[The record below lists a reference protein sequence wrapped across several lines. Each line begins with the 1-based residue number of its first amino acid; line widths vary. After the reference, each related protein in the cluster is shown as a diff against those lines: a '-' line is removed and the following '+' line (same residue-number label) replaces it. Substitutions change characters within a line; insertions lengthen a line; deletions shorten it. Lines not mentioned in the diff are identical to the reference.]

1 MRQTQPA
8 ARAFTIIELLVV
20 IAIIALLIS
29 ILLPGL
35 GEARQMAR
43 MLREQ
48 SGIRQ
53 QMIAYSTYT
62 QNHKDKALPAAP
74 HWNWAHDT
82 TGVMGMTPGDRFN
95 PGFFMEGSIS
105 KIWTWHF
112 LAGTDY
118 VLHEMQ
124 MNKQTYEEFWS
135 RNKAYSGLVGSRFT
149 TYDASSFQVALAYH
163 PSFGMNGVYV
173 GGGYTHGAFRS
184 GRPGP
189 NPIVSGGDFYVTDVS
204 RVRHPST
211 LLVFSSSRGG
221 DVREGSWW
229 NWGSG
234 NPDSGVI
241 RPGYWMVTPP
251 KPHPQGRGAN
261 SAYTLGGAWNP
272 SNYYNPRQ
280 APSSWGMVEPRY
292 FRKAV
297 TVMFD
302 GHVEMQTLEQLRDM
316 RRWSNFATTP
326 DWNFQPAR

>member
-1 MRQTQPA
+1 MGYARRT

-48 SGIRQ
+48 AAISQ
-53 QMIAYSTYT
+53 QMIGYTFYT
-62 QNHKDKALPAAP
+62 QNHKDKTLPSAP
-74 HWNWAHDT
+74 HWAWAHDT
-82 TGVMGMTPGDRFN
+82 TGVMGMTPGDPFN
-95 PGFFMEGSIS
+95 HGMFMEGSIS
-105 KIWTWHF
+105 KIWTWH
-112 LAGTDY
+112 LIAGTDY
-118 VLHEMQ
+118 TMSEMQ
-124 MNKQTYEEFWS
+124 LHKPTYEEFWS
-135 RNKAYSGLVGSRFT
+135 RNRSQNGIIANRFT
-149 TYDASSFQVALAYH
+149 TYGSDSFQVALAYH
-163 PSFGMNGVYV
+163 PSFAMNGVYI

-189 NPIVSGGDFYVTDVS
+189 NPLVSGGDFYVTDVS

-211 LLVFSSSRGG
+211 LMVFSSARGG

-234 NPDSGVI
+234 NPDSGII

-251 KPHPQGRGAN
+251 RPHPVGRGSN
-261 SAYTLGGAWNP
+261 SPFTLGGGWNA
-272 SNYYNPRQ
+272 SNTYNPRQ
-280 APSSWGMVEPRY
+280 APSTWGMVEPRY

-302 GHVEMQTLEQLRDM
+302 GHVEMQTIEQLRDM
-316 RRWSNFATTP
+316 RRWSNFANTP